1 MLKQIILS
9 LFLLGTASA
18 FVSPSTNSLSSST
31 TIHQNNQNSNNI
43 FLQHNNNRLIT
54 TQSSSST
61 TSTALSERQWN
72 FNNGRSP
79 FGLKKNAEIWNG
91 RVAQMAFIIVLL
103 QELVTGKGVIA
114 AYNDGDISAYVF
126 LGVAAV
132 STVGLSAWLAIK
144 GDESDVIF

>member
-18 FVSPSTNSLSSST
+18 FVSPSTNSLSSTT
-31 TIHQNNQNSNNI
+31 TIRQNNQNSNNI

-54 TQSSSST
+54 TQSSST
-61 TSTALSERQWN
+61 TALSERQWN

-91 RVAQMAFIIVLL
+91 RVAQMAFVIVLL
-103 QELVTGKGVIA
+103 QELITGKGVIA
-114 AYNDGDISAYVF
+114 AYNDGDIIGYLF
-126 LGVAAV
+126 LGVAVV

-144 GDESDVIF
+144 GDESDIIF